1 MKLKLMVGVLST
13 GLFLSLFGNM
23 FQWLYTDDLQKKQ
36 IEKKSKQE
44 EVVRKDVSP
53 SDTKTEEAIQK
64 SAKQFLEALFTYDSS
79 KKSPME
85 QIKGYSSPEAQKKL
99 KPAGQGSE
107 ASKVSLVSQLEDVQ
121 LYNDAKG
128 KVFAKVKQS
137 ISVNG
142 GDRVR
147 REQYVEMTLINKN
160 NWIVDDVKLLALMNQ
175 D

>member
-1 MKLKLMVGVLST
+1 MICKRSKS
-13 GLFLSLFGNM
+13 
-23 FQWLYTDDLQKKQ
+23 KKQ
-36 IEKKSKQE
+36 TGRGREKRCIAK
-44 EVVRKDVSP
+44 RY
-53 SDTKTEEAIQK
+53 KTEEAIQK

>member
-1 MKLKLMVGVLST
+1 MIGILSA
-13 GLFLSLFGNM
+13 GLFLSLFGNV
-23 FQWLYTDDLQKKQ
+23 FQWLYTDELQKKQ
-36 IEKKSKQE
+36 IEKSEQE
-44 EVVRKDVSP
+44 EVMKKDVSP
-53 SDTKTEEAIQK
+53 SNTKTEEAIQK

-79 KKSPME
+79 KKSSME
-85 QIKGYSSPEAQKKL
+85 QIKEYSTSEAQKKL

-107 ASKVSLVSQLEDVQ
+107 VSKVSLVSQLEDVQ
-121 LYNDAKG
+121 LYSDGKG

>member
-1 MKLKLMVGVLST
+1 MKLKLMIGILSA
-13 GLFLSLFGNM
+13 GLFLSLFGNV
-23 FQWLYTDDLQKKQ
+23 FQWLYTDELQKKQ
-36 IEKKSKQE
+36 IEKSEQE
-44 EVVRKDVSP
+44 EVMKKDVSP
-53 SDTKTEEAIQK
+53 SNTKTEEAIQK

-79 KKSPME
+79 KKSSME
-85 QIKGYSSPEAQKKL
+85 QIKEYSTSEAQKKL

-107 ASKVSLVSQLEDVQ
+107 VSKVSLVSQLEDVQ
-121 LYNDAKG
+121 LYSDGKG

>member
-36 IEKKSKQE
+36 TKKSKQE

>member
-1 MKLKLMVGVLST
+1 MKLKLMIGILSA

-36 IEKKSKQE
+36 IEKTKE
-44 EVVRKDVSP
+44 EKVEKGNVSP
-53 SDTKTEEAIQK
+53 SDMKTEDAIQQ
-64 SAKQFLEALFTYDSS
+64 SSKQFLEALFTYDTS
-79 KKSPME
+79 KKGPME
-85 QIKGYSSPEAQKKL
+85 QIKQYSSEGAQKKL

-107 ASKVSLVSQLEDVQ
+107 ASKVSLISQLEDVQ
-121 LYNDAKG
+121 IYSDAKG

-147 REQYVEMTLINKN
+147 REQFVEMTLINKN
-160 NWIVDDVKLLALMNQ
+160 KWIVDDVKMLALMEQ

>member
-1 MKLKLMVGVLST
+1 MKLKLMVGILSA
-13 GLFLSLFGNM
+13 GLFLSLFGNV

-36 IEKKSKQE
+36 VGKSKQE
-44 EVVRKDVSP
+44 EVMRKDALP

-121 LYNDAKG
+121 LYSDAKG